1 MATRSDLLQ
10 RIRMTSPCRTSWE
23 AMEGDHR
30 RRHCAECSKQVYDFA
45 RLTES
50 EIAALMAANPG
61 GLCAR
66 LTYRRGQLVT
76 LAAPAPP
83 FQPAARRTSPV
94 AAAAFAALLGV
105 TGPAFPQAFTMAAAP
120 PRSAEPE
127 AGAAGEARPDRPRR
141 TGVPGSSLSGQLTR
155 EGGIPV
161 PRATIE
167 IINLFD
173 ERSLVATT
181 GEDGAFSFLSLQPG
195 LYTVE
200 ILAGR
205 FSLYASKL
213 VLAAGERR
221 QLAPV
226 VSSAVWDKFAAGESS
241 DIITVGGAGYQDL
254 LREAYAASSLVALA
268 TVEGSVTA
276 PGKEEGE
283 AGESRTDL
291 LLSSVLKGATGE
303 RIVTVFHREERDD
316 DRPNPFRPGEK
327 VLAFLVPREP
337 LDGRRGSDGY
347 APAAIGFSLK
357 RMSEADLEA
366 YTQRIAALAAITRDG
381 ADDPASRVEWLVTTA
396 ENPWTRKEAVDEL
409 HSLAWKLRDL
419 EDLEDLSPEH
429 YPQAVQGALADFL
442 AAGGQ
447 PASETDPAVL
457 AAFLTGEQRERL
469 FRALLRTD
477 RLTGADLDLYR
488 LLRPW
493 DRDRLLS
500 WLIEQLE
507 AAQPVTDEGAV
518 WGAMLEIA
526 EALEDSRLLECVYS
540 YSGEETE
547 LVRRGFLAALR
558 SAGAVP
564 QGCGSSSP

>member
-50 EIAALMAANPG
+50 EIAALIVANPG

-94 AAAAFAALLGV
+94 AAAAVAALLGL
-105 TGPAFPQAFTMAAAP
+105 TGPAFPEALPEAAAAP
-120 PRSAEPE
+120 PQSAGPE
-127 AGAAGEARPDRPRR
+127 AGAAGKARPDRPRR

-173 ERSLVATT
+173 GRSLVATT
-181 GEDGAFSFLSLQPG
+181 GEDGAFSFPSLQPG

-241 DIITVGGAGYQDL
+241 DTITVGGAGYQDP

-276 PGKEEGE
+276 PGKEGG

-357 RMSEADLEA
+357 RMSEADPEP
-366 YTQRIAALAAITRDG
+366 YTQRIAALAAIIREG

-396 ENPWTRKEAVDEL
+396 ENPWTRKEAVEEL

-447 PASETDPAVL
+447 PARETNPAVL

-477 RLTGADLDLYR
+477 RLTKADLDLYR

-493 DRDRLLS
+493 DQDRLLG
-500 WLIEQLE
+500 WLIEQLQ
-507 AAQPVTDEGAV
+507 AAQPVTEENAV
-518 WGAMLEIA
+518 WVAMLEIA
-526 EALEDSRLLECVYS
+526 EALEDSRLLECLYS

-558 SAGAVP
+558 SAGAAP